1 MSTVEGGLVHR
12 VMTGVGRFCV
22 RRPWWVIAGWVTL
35 TALVVTLVAVF
46 GAPTEDDVSLPGSD
60 AQAGRDLLNT
70 HFTGTTNA
78 SGQLILKVHNGR
90 IDDAAH
96 QAAIAETIAGID
108 DVPHVTAVTPPS
120 TQARS
125 MSDDGAIGYLSITFD
140 LSSREV
146 TPAMSAAVVSAAE
159 PARTAGMDTVP
170 AGVLAQ
176 AGFSTGTTELIGV
189 GVAVLVMLV
198 AFGGLVAAGL
208 PLVTALITVACGLGL
223 FGLAG
228 HAVNMPSMA
237 ATLGTMIGLGVGIDY
252 ALFLVTR
259 YRTLLAGGQEPR
271 SAVVATVASSGSAVV
286 FAGGTVM
293 VALAGLAISGI
304 PIITTLGWTAGL
316 VVVIAVLVANTVLP
330 AVLALLGHRVNALP
344 ISRRA
349 RRADSAAAGTRRSGW
364 ARLADRV
371 TARPVRYAVVAGGLL
386 VLLTAPVVSLGIG
399 QTDAGDRPVGSPG
412 REGYDLL
419 SEGFGPG
426 VNGSITL
433 AAELRPPASGPRD
446 PRLAELTARLA
457 TVPGVAR
464 VQPPKLADGGAVA
477 SIRVEPTTAP
487 SDPATVDTVDRLR
500 GVRVSGVDALVTG
513 QTAVR
518 AALADRV
525 RDRIPYVIAVVV
537 ILAALLIMVAFR
549 SPVLAIK
556 AAVMNLLSVGAA
568 YGALTAVFTWGWGMT
583 LIGLD
588 GPLPVESYV
597 PMLLFALL
605 FGLSMDY
612 EVFLLTA
619 VQESWQATGD
629 NQRAVRD
636 GLTSTARVITSA
648 ALVMVCVFASFV
660 LHDNPIIKM
669 FGLGMTVAIAVDA
682 TIIRGILVPAMMAL
696 LGRANWWTPRW
707 LGGRNTNPSRPT
719 DGPAVDPAEPMANAP
734 R

>member
-1 MSTVEGGLVHR
+1 MSAVEGGLVHR
-12 VMTGVGRFCV
+12 AMAGVGRLCV

-60 AQAGRDLLNT
+60 AQAGRDLLST
-70 HFTGTTNA
+70 HFSSATNA
-78 SGQLILKVHNGR
+78 SGQLILTVHDGR
-90 IDDAAH
+90 IDAAAY
-96 QAAIAETIAGID
+96 QAAIAETIARIGNL
-108 DVPHVTAVTPPS
+108 PHVTAVLPPS
-120 TQARS
+120 AQARS
-125 MSDDGAIGYLSITFD
+125 LSEDGTIGYLTITFD
-140 LSSREV
+140 LHSRKV
-146 TPAMSAAVVSAAE
+146 TPAMSEAVVSAAE
-159 PARTAGMDTVP
+159 PVRAASMRTVP

-176 AGFSTGTTELIGV
+176 AGFSTGASELVGV
-189 GVAVLVMLV
+189 GVAVLVLLV

-208 PLVTALITVACGLGL
+208 PLVTALVTVACGLGL
-223 FGLAG
+223 VGLAG
-228 HAVNMPSMA
+228 HAVSMPGVA

-259 YRTLLAGGQEPR
+259 YRTLLAGGQEPS

-344 ISRRA
+344 IRRRA
-349 RRADSAAAGTRRSGW
+349 RRAGTRQSGW

-371 TARPVRYAVVAGGLL
+371 TARPVRSALVAGGLL
-386 VLLTAPVVSLGIG
+386 VLLTVPVVSLGIG
-399 QTDAGDRPVGSPG
+399 QTDAGDRAVGAPG

-419 SEGFGPG
+419 SAGFGPG
-426 VNGSITL
+426 VNGPVTV
-433 AAELRPPASGPRD
+433 AAELVPPASGPQD

-457 TVPGVAR
+457 EVPGVAR
-464 VQPPKLADGGAVA
+464 VAPPRMADGGEVA
-477 SIRVEPTTAP
+477 SIRVEPTTGP

-500 GVRVSGVDALVTG
+500 SVRVSGVDARVTG

-518 AALADRV
+518 AALADRMA
-525 RDRIPYVIAVVV
+525 DRMPYVIAVVV
-537 ILAALLIMVAFR
+537 ILAALLIMFAFR

-556 AAVMNLLSVGAA
+556 AAVMNLLSVGVA
-568 YGALTAVFTWGWGMT
+568 YGVLAAVFTWGWGVT

-588 GPLPVESYV
+588 GPVPVESYV

-612 EVFLLTA
+612 EVFLLTG
-619 VQESWQATGD
+619 VQESWRATGD
-629 NQRAVRD
+629 NRAAVRT
-636 GLTSTARVITSA
+636 GLASTARVITSA
-648 ALVMVCVFASFV
+648 ALIMMCVFASFM

-669 FGLGMTVAIAVDA
+669 FGLGMTVAVAVDA
-682 TIIRGILVPAMMAL
+682 TIIRGILVPALMAL

-707 LGGRNTNPSRPT
+707 LGGRKTSPSRPT
-719 DGPAVDPAEPMANAP
+719 DEPTPDPAEPMVHAP

>member
-1 MSTVEGGLVHR
+1 
-12 VMTGVGRFCV
+12 MTGVGRFCV
-22 RRPWWVIAGWVTL
+22 RRPWWVIAGWVAL
-35 TALVVTLVAVF
+35 TAVVVTLVAVF

-60 AQAGRDLLNT
+60 AQAGRDLLSA
-70 HFTGTTNA
+70 HFAGAANA
-78 SGQLILKVHNGR
+78 SGQLILKVHDGR

-96 QAAIAETIAGID
+96 QSAIAETIAGIG
-108 DVPHVTAVTPPS
+108 DVPHVTAVLPPS
-120 TQARS
+120 AQTRS
-125 MSDDGAIGYLSITFD
+125 LSDDGTIGYLAITFD
-140 LSSREV
+140 VNSRKV
-146 TPAMSAAVVSAAE
+146 TPAMSADVVAAAE

-176 AGFSTGTTELIGV
+176 TGFSTGASELIGV

-208 PLVTALITVACGLGL
+208 PLVTALVTVACGLGL
-223 FGLAG
+223 VGLAG
-228 HAVNMPSMA
+228 HAVSMPGVA
-237 ATLGTMIGLGVGIDY
+237 GTLGTMIGLGVGIDY

-271 SAVVATVASSGSAVV
+271 SAVVATVASSGSAVL

-316 VVVIAVLVANTVLP
+316 VVVIAVLVANTLLP

-344 ISRRA
+344 IGRRA
-349 RRADSAAAGTRRSGW
+349 RRAGPAAGTRRSGW
-364 ARLADRV
+364 AWLADRV

-386 VLLTAPVVSLGIG
+386 ILLTAPVVSLGIG
-399 QTDAGDRPVGSPG
+399 QTDAGDRSVGTPG

-426 VNGSITL
+426 VNGPVTV

-446 PRLAELTARLA
+446 PRLAELAARLA
-457 TVPGVAR
+457 EVPGVAR
-464 VQPPKLADGGAVA
+464 VAPPRLADDSQVA
-477 SIRVEPTTAP
+477 SVRVEPTTAP
-487 SDPATVDTVDRLR
+487 SDPATVDTVERLR
-500 GVRVSGVDALVTG
+500 AVRVSGVDTRVTG

-518 AALADRV
+518 AALSDRMS
-525 RDRIPYVIAVVV
+525 DRMPYVIAVVV
-537 ILAALLIMVAFR
+537 ILAALLIMFAFR

-556 AAVMNLLSVGAA
+556 AAVMNLLSVGVA
-568 YGALTAVFTWGWGMT
+568 YGVLAVVFTWGWGVT

-588 GPLPVESYV
+588 GPAPVESYV

-612 EVFLLTA
+612 EVFLLTG
-619 VQESWQATGD
+619 VQESWRATGD
-629 NQRAVRD
+629 NRAAVRT

-648 ALVMVCVFASFV
+648 ALIMMCVFASFM

-669 FGLGMTVAIAVDA
+669 FGLGMTVAVAVDA
-682 TIIRGILVPAMMAL
+682 TIIRGVLVPALMAL

-707 LGGRNTNPSRPT
+707 LGGRHPTPSRLT
-719 DGPAVDPAEPMANAP
+719 DEPAEPRVHAP